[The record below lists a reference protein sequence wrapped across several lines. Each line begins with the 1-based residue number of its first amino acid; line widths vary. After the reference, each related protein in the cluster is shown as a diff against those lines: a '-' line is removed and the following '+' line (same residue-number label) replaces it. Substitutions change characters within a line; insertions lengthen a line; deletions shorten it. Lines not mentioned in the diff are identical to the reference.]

1 MTPGARI
8 AATIEILE
16 KIQRSGSP
24 AEDVVSAY
32 IRGRRYIG
40 SKDRRAITD
49 RVFNIL
55 RRQAR
60 LDWLIGG
67 DDSRAR
73 VIADLLLSDGT
84 LQEEFNIL
92 FNDEGYSPTELT
104 KDEFKLLTR
113 LKGKSFNDISYPQQ
127 IEAELP
133 EWVAEKLSSIW
144 GVNFLNEA
152 IALNQPA
159 PLDLRVNTLKGDCAR
174 ALQVLQKDHI
184 EAEATTLSPFGLRIR
199 NRVNLQASTALKGGF
214 VEIQDEGS
222 QLIALLVETK
232 ADMKT
237 IDLCAGAGGKTLAL
251 GALMNDGG
259 PLIACDT
266 DEERLK
272 KLKPR
277 LRRGGISNVTRHTLT
292 DDNDPWYSQHAT
304 TAERVLI
311 DAPCSGSGAWRRAPA
326 QKWRLTA
333 ERLEELIDLQRKI
346 MNKAVNLVSP
356 GGRLI
361 YATCS
366 ILPDENNHQIE
377 WFLKQHSEFNAMPVS
392 QIWERVLGTN
402 CPKNAILNDTYL
414 SLTPARHNT
423 DGFFVAVLE
432 RNNSQ
437 NTPC

>member
-40 SKDRRAITD
+40 SKDRRAVTD
-49 RVFNIL
+49 RVFHIL

-84 LQEEFNIL
+84 SQGEFRIL
-92 FNDEGYSPTELT
+92 FNGEGYSPTKFT
-104 KDEFKLLTR
+104 KDEFKLFAK
-113 LKGKSFNDISYPQQ
+113 LKDISSNDISYPEQ
-127 IEAELP
+127 IKAELP
-133 EWVAEKLSSIW
+133 EWIAEKLSSMW

-159 PLDLRVNTLKGDCAR
+159 PIDLRVNTLKGDCAR
-174 ALQVLQKDHI
+174 ALQVLQKDRV
-184 EAEATTLSPFGLRIR
+184 EVEATTLSPFGLRIK
-199 NRVNLQASTALKGGF
+199 NRVNLQTSTALKGGF

-251 GALMNDGG
+251 GAVMKDGG

-266 DEERLK
+266 DQERLK

-277 LRRGGISNVTRHTLT
+277 LRRGGLSNVTRHSLA
-292 DDNDPWYSQHAT
+292 DDNDPWYAQHAA

-311 DAPCSGSGAWRRAPA
+311 DVPCSGSGAWRRAPA
-326 QKWRLTA
+326 QKWRLTI
-333 ERLEELIDLQRKI
+333 ERLKELIDLQKKI
-346 MNKAVNLVSP
+346 INKAVNLVSP

-366 ILPDENNHQIE
+366 ILPDENEHQIE
-377 WFLKQHSEFNAMPVS
+377 WFLERYSEFNVMPIS
-392 QIWERVLGTN
+392 QIWERVIGTD
-402 CPKNAILNDTYL
+402 CPETAISNSTYL

-432 RNNSQ
+432 KNNS
-437 NTPC
+437 

>member
-16 KIQRSGSP
+16 KIQRSDSP
-24 AEDVVSAY
+24 AKDVVSAY

-60 LDWLIGG
+60 LDWLIDGNN
-67 DDSRAR
+67 DRSR
-73 VIADLLLSDGT
+73 VIADLLLSDET
-84 LQEEFNIL
+84 SHEEFSIL
-92 FNDEGYSPTELT
+92 FNGYGYSPKELT
-104 KDEFKLLTR
+104 KDELKLLTR
-113 LKGKSFNDISYPQQ
+113 LKNTSFEDTSYPQH
-127 IEAELP
+127 IKAELP
-133 EWVAEKLSSIW
+133 EWVAIKLSSFW
-144 GVNFLNEA
+144 GINFLSEA
-152 IALNQPA
+152 LALNQPA
-159 PLDLRVNTLKGDCAR
+159 SLDLRVNTLKGSCDR

-184 EAEATTLSPFGLRIR
+184 EAEATPLSPYGLRVK

-237 IDLCAGAGGKTLAL
+237 IELCAGAGGKTLAL
-251 GALMNDGG
+251 GAIMKDGG

-277 LRRGGISNVTRHTLT
+277 LRRAGISNVTRHPLT
-292 DDNDPWYSQHAT
+292 NDNDPWYAQHAT

-311 DAPCSGSGAWRRAPA
+311 DVPCSGSGTWRRTPA
-326 QKWRLTA
+326 QKWRLTT
-333 ERLEELIDLQRKI
+333 EHLEEIIALQKKIMKKAIDL
-346 MNKAVNLVSP
+346 LSP

-366 ILPDENNHQIE
+366 ILPDENENQIE
-377 WFLKQHSEFNAMPVS
+377 WFLKQYSEFNILPIS
-392 QIWERVLGTN
+392 EIWERVIGID
-402 CPKNAILNDTYL
+402 CPKNAISDSAYL

-432 RNNSQ
+432 KTNS
-437 NTPC
+437 

>member
-16 KIQRSGSP
+16 KIHRSGSP

-40 SKDRRAITD
+40 SKDRRATTD

-84 LQEEFNIL
+84 SQGEFSTL
-92 FNDEGYSPTELT
+92 FNGEGYSPTELT
-104 KDEFKLLTR
+104 KDEFRLLER
-113 LKGKSFNDISYPQQ
+113 LKNISFKDTSYPQQ
-127 IEAELP
+127 IKAELP
-133 EWVAEKLSSIW
+133 EWIAEKLSSLW

-214 VEIQDEGS
+214 VEIQDEGA

-251 GALMNDGG
+251 GAVMNDGG

-266 DEERLK
+266 DEGRLK
-272 KLKPR
+272 NLKPR
-277 LRRGGISNVTRHTLT
+277 LRRGGY
-292 DDNDPWYSQHAT
+292 P
-304 TAERVLI
+304 
-311 DAPCSGSGAWRRAPA
+311 
-326 QKWRLTA
+326 
-333 ERLEELIDLQRKI
+333 
-346 MNKAVNLVSP
+346 M
-356 GGRLI
+356 
-361 YATCS
+361 
-366 ILPDENNHQIE
+366 
-377 WFLKQHSEFNAMPVS
+377 
-392 QIWERVLGTN
+392 
-402 CPKNAILNDTYL
+402 
-414 SLTPARHNT
+414 
-423 DGFFVAVLE
+423 
-432 RNNSQ
+432 
-437 NTPC
+437 

>member
-49 RVFNIL
+49 RVFHIL

-60 LDWLIGG
+60 LNWLIGENG
-67 DDSRAR
+67 SRAS
-73 VIADLLLSDGT
+73 VIADLLLSDRT
-84 LQEEFNIL
+84 SREEFSII
-92 FNDEGYSPTELT
+92 FNSEGYSPTELT
-104 KDEFKLLTR
+104 KDELKLLAK
-113 LKGKSFNDISYPQQ
+113 LKDTSFKDISYPQQ
-127 IEAELP
+127 IKAELP
-133 EWVAEKLSSIW
+133 EWIAKKLSPIW
-144 GVNFLNEA
+144 GVNFLSEA

-174 ALQVLQKDHI
+174 ALMVLQKDHI
-184 EAEATTLSPFGLRIR
+184 EAEPTTLSPFGLRIK

-251 GALMNDGG
+251 GAVMKDGG

-277 LRRGGISNVTRHTLT
+277 LRRGGVSNVTRHLLT
-292 DDNDPWYSQHAT
+292 NDNDPWYDQHAT

-311 DAPCSGSGAWRRAPA
+311 DVPCSGSGAWRRAPA

-333 ERLEELIDLQRKI
+333 ERLKELIDLQKKI
-346 MNKAVNLVSP
+346 MNKAVDLIPS

-366 ILPDENNHQIE
+366 ILPDENEHQIE
-377 WFLKQHSEFNAMPVS
+377 WFLKQYSEFNAMPIS
-392 QIWERVLGTN
+392 QIWERVIGTD
-402 CPKNAILNDTYL
+402 CPKNAISNDTYL

-432 RNNSQ
+432 RNNS
-437 NTPC
+437 